1 MTSVNSNALMSS
13 GEGCDDTLQIQQAST
28 CKSPQPPTDSPRK
41 RRTGLHAVNQKPDI
55 SPDLVQEVESRI
67 VDGIVVSS
75 VKGLSH
81 QYHIATAS
89 ISTCLRTGS
98 P

>member
-55 SPDLVQEVESRI
+55 SPDLVQEVESRMRA
-67 VDGIVVSS
+67 
-75 VKGLSH
+75 
-81 QYHIATAS
+81 QATS
-89 ISTCLRTGS
+89 RYCLK
-98 P
+98 